1 MQPVRI
7 LESVLSE
14 YAKNGRFL
22 FTASDLRPLLPNL
35 SDAAFKTLLSRS
47 VDSKILTR
55 LCRGL
60 YLCEKNY
67 QPDGLLLFHAAA
79 ILRPQSFNYLS
90 LETILSEAGII
101 SQIPI
106 NWISIMSSGRS
117 NTIQCGQFGTI
128 EYIHTEQKPSDIKDE
143 LTYDKK
149 YGFWKASVKL
159 ALRDMKITKRA
170 QDLINWDIA
179 NDFI

>member
-1 MQPVRI
+1 MQPIRI
-7 LESVLSE
+7 LESLLSE
-14 YAKNGRFL
+14 YAKNKRYL
-22 FTASDLRPLLPNL
+22 FTASDLRSLFHKL

-60 YLCEKNY
+60 YLFEKNY
-67 QPDGLLLFHAAA
+67 QADGLLLFHTAAL
-79 ILRPQSFNYLS
+79 LRAQSFNYIS

-117 NTIQCGQFGTI
+117 NIIQCGQFGTI
-128 EYIHTEQKPSDIKDE
+128 EYIHTNQKPSHLKDE

-149 YGFWKASVKL
+149 CGFWKASVKL
-159 ALRDMKITKRA
+159 ALRDMKMTKRDH
-170 QDLINWDIA
+170 DLINWDMI
-179 NDFI
+179 NDSI